1 MQHISFEYARKADKE
16 LAKKL
21 RNKQDTRAAAVVE
34 KVKSRSEYLSGEY
47 YFFVHYDTAKSACI
61 FIHQSIFLFLYLSI
75 HLSIYLF
82 IDLSVYL
89 CIYLSLCLSIYLCI
103 YLSIYLSVD
112 LSI

>member
-82 IDLSVYL
+82 IDLS
-89 CIYLSLCLSIYLCI
+89 ICLSIYVSIYLSV